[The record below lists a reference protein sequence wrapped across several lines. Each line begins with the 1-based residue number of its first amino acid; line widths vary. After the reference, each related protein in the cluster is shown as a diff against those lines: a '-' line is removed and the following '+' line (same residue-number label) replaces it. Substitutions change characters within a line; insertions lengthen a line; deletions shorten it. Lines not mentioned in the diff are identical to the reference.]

1 MEEEEEVAERLI
13 CTYIIGLMYMLA
25 QITSKSFMK
34 VPNHAQ
40 QELE

>member
-1 MEEEEEVAERLI
+1 MEEEERLI
-13 CTYIIGLMYMLA
+13 WTYIIGIRYMLA

-40 QELE
+40 ELE